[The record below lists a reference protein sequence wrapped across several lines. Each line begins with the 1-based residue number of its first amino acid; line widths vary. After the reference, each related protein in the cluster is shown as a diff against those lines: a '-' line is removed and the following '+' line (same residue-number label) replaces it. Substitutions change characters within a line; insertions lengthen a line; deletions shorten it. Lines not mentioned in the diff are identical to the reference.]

1 MESFLNL
8 LGVNGNDDLFAG
20 SDDRLMGG
28 TGSDRVFAL
37 TGGNNLMTG
46 GTGADQF
53 WIVEAAVPDRP
64 HLITDFTSGEDA
76 IAVGFPDLTF
86 ADLSLS
92 QDGTSAII
100 GLNTA
105 TPIAALLDFQGN
117 SLTENDFIFAEVPI
131 SET

>member
-1 MESFLNL
+1 VESFLNL

-37 TGGNNLMTG
+37 TG